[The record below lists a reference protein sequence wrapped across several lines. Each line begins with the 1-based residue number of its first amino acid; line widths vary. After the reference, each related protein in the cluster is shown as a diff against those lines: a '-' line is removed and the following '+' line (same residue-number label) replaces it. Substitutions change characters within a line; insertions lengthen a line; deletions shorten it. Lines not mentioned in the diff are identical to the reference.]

1 MDDLEREYLISFYDN
16 TLMMF
21 GDRPE
26 SLHWTSTGQ
35 IAHYEALLDIAP
47 DIEGSRILDFGCGKG
62 DFCGFLKNRNIRV
75 NYTGFDINEKLIALG
90 REKHPESTFRVFN
103 IEEDDLEEDFDYVF
117 LCGVFNLRLKGIDD
131 TIKYTLKTLFAHC
144 RIGLA
149 FNALSAHNPKKDFEL
164 HHVSPENIFAFAIN
178 ELSPFVAIRHDR
190 IPYDFTMF
198 VYRDRNA
205 SR

>member
-1 MDDLEREYLISFYDN
+1 MDDLEKEYLISFYSN
-16 TLMMF
+16 ALRMF

-35 IAHYEALLDIAP
+35 TAHYEALLDIAP
-47 DIEGSRILDFGCGKG
+47 NIAGSKILDFGCGKG
-62 DFCGFLKNRNIRV
+62 DFCRFLKNRNIRV

-90 REKHPESTFRVFN
+90 REKHPESSFGVFD
-103 IEEDDLEEDFDYVF
+103 IEKDELDEDFDYVF

-131 TIKYTLKTLFAHC
+131 TIKYSLKKLFSHC
-144 RIGLA
+144 RISLA

-164 HHVSPENIFAFAIN
+164 HYVSPGDILAFAVR

-190 IPYDFTMF
+190 ITYDFTMF